1 MRCRR
6 LIYFGAQQVRA
17 FHWQA
22 GVLTDEGAFDASEA
36 GQQRFASYLSGN
48 PKSIFMILANV
59 SDEGFHSE
67 TIPFLRGADRQAI
80 ITRKL
85 GQQFFNAKLT
95 TSISLGHE
103 KSRRKDERILLAAL
117 TNNEFFAPWLL
128 TMARV
133 GAPLAGIYSLPLLG
147 PLLARKLG
155 IPDERCLLLTIQDQS
170 IRQSYLEKGELH
182 FSRLTPLQNGSNES
196 MAKTFASESRKLQQY
211 LVSQRLLGRQ
221 QPITAYL
228 LVHAAAREVVESHC
242 VDSTTLAFAILDME
256 DCAHWCKLK
265 TLPIDTRCEPLFLH
279 LLATRPPRTQFASDT
294 QRHDYHLW
302 LLRSALRSTGAVL
315 LLGSLLW
322 TGKQIYDAHHLH
334 QEVDIIQAEAALSRQ
349 RYDQIL
355 KTFPPIPTSN
365 ENLRR
370 VINRYLELE
379 KGSGSPMYLWREIS
393 RALQD
398 ATAVELDGIEWKVA
412 AAQAPRTAASADA
425 QHHEPPPADSEVA
438 VVRGTLRLG
447 PDSHP
452 RQVLAVFNHLLDTLK
467 RNPQLQVEV
476 LQQPFDVESGKALKS
491 GEAAI
496 EDRQPRSFK
505 LQIRRT
511 IGT

>member
-1 MRCRR
+1 MRSRR
-6 LIYFGAQQVRA
+6 LIYFGAQQVRT
-17 FHWQA
+17 FHWRA
-22 GVLTDEGAFDASEA
+22 GVLTEEAVFDAGEA
-36 GQQRFASYLSGN
+36 GKQRFASYLAAN
-48 PKSIFMILANV
+48 PKSIFTILANV

-85 GQQFFNAKLT
+85 GQQFFNATLT

-117 TNNEFFAPWLL
+117 TSNEFFAPWLL
-128 TMARV
+128 ALATA

-182 FSRLTPLQNGSNES
+182 FSRLTPLQNSSIES
-196 MAKTFASESRKLQQY
+196 MAQTFASESRKLQQY

-221 QPITAYL
+221 QRITAYL
-228 LVHAAAREVVESHC
+228 LVHAAARKVVESHC
-242 VDSTTLAFAILDME
+242 TESVNLSFAILDMD

-265 TLPIDTRCEPLFLH
+265 TVPTDTHCEPLFLH
-279 LLATRPPRTQFASDT
+279 LLATSPPRTQFASDA
-294 QRHDYHLW
+294 QRHDYQLW
-302 LLRSALRSTGAVL
+302 RLRSALRRTGAVV

-322 TGKQIYDAHHLH
+322 AGKQTYDAHHLN
-334 QEVDIIQAEAALSRQ
+334 QEIHIIQAEAALSRQ

-370 VINRYLELE
+370 VINRYLDLE
-379 KGSGSPMYLWREIS
+379 KGSGSPTYLWREIS
-393 RALQD
+393 RALQG
-398 ATAVELDGIEWKVA
+398 AAAVELDGIEWKVA
-412 AAQAPRTAASADA
+412 AAQAPRVAARSDA
-425 QHHEPPPADSEVA
+425 QRYEPPPANSEVA

-491 GEAAI
+491 GEAAV